1 MSEQHMNGVRTQL
14 SSVASMQQ
22 HTRQTENRILTATKE
37 RLVVVDEL
45 ILKLRARAELDASV
59 AKRYQDL
66 IAERGKLRSILG

>member
-14 SSVASMQQ
+14 SNVASMQR
-22 HTRQTENRILTATKE
+22 HTHLTENRILTATKE

-45 ILKLRARAELDASV
+45 ILKLRARAELDTSV